1 MPAHAFDTLK
11 AAETLT
17 AAGIDTA
24 HAKAIT
30 NMVHDAMVETV
41 ATKADIAKIN
51 GRLDVLKTE
60 ISSIKWVLGFL
71 AAMVLLLVGRN
82 FGAF

>member
-1 MPAHAFDTLK
+1 MPALAFDTLK

-30 NMVHDAMVETV
+30 GMVHDAMVETV
-41 ATKADIAKIN
+41 ATKADIAAL
-51 GRLDVLKTE
+51 GTELKAE
-60 ISSIKWVLGFL
+60 IAAVKWVLGFI
-71 AAMVLLLVGRN
+71 AAMVLLMAGRM

>member
-41 ATKADIAKIN
+41 ATKADIAAL
-51 GRLDVLKTE
+51 RTELKAE
-60 ISSIKWVLGFL
+60 IAAIEWVLGFL
-71 AAMVLLLVGRN
+71 AAMQILMAGRL
-82 FGAF
+82 FGAY

>member
-11 AAETLT
+11 AMRVLT
-17 AAGIDTA
+17 AAGMQEPVAEAVVT
-24 HAKAIT
+24 T
-30 NMVHDAMVETV
+30 MNDAVTEGV

>member
-1 MPAHAFDTLK
+1 MPALAFDTLK

-30 NMVHDAMVETV
+30 NMVHDAMVDTV
-41 ATKADIAKIN
+41 ATKADIAAL
-51 GRLDVLKTE
+51 RTELKAE
-60 ISSIKWVLGFL
+60 IAAVKWVLGFL
-71 AAMVLLLVGRN
+71 AAMVLLMAGRM

>member
-1 MPAHAFDTLK
+1 MPALAFDTLK

-30 NMVHDAMVETV
+30 NMVHDAMVDTV
-41 ATKADIAKIN
+41 ATKADIAAL
-51 GRLDVLKTE
+51 GTELKAE
-60 ISSIKWVLGFL
+60 IAAVKWALGFI
-71 AAMVLLLVGRN
+71 AAMVLLMAGRM

>member
-1 MPAHAFDTLK
+1 MPALAFDTLK

-30 NMVHDAMVETV
+30 KMVHDAMVDTV
-41 ATKADIAKIN
+41 ATKADIAAL
-51 GRLDVLKTE
+51 RTELKAE
-60 ISSIKWVLGFL
+60 IAAVKWALGFI
-71 AAMVLLLVGRN
+71 AAMVLLMAGRM

>member
-30 NMVHDAMVETV
+30 GMVHDAMVDTV
-41 ATKADIAKIN
+41 ATKADIAAL
-51 GRLDVLKTE
+51 GTELKAE
-60 ISSIKWVLGFL
+60 IAAVKWVLGFI
-71 AAMVLLLVGRN
+71 AAMVLLMAGRM

>member
-1 MPAHAFDTLK
+1 MPALAFDTLK

-30 NMVHDAMVETV
+30 NMVHDAMVDTV
-41 ATKADIAKIN
+41 ATKADIAAL
-51 GRLDVLKTE
+51 RTELKAE
-60 ISSIKWVLGFL
+60 IAAVKWALGFI
-71 AAMVLLLVGRN
+71 AAMVLLMAGRM

>member
-30 NMVHDAMVETV
+30 DMVHDTMVDTV
-41 ATKADIAKIN
+41 ATKADIAAL
-51 GRLDVLKTE
+51 GTELKAE
-60 ISSIKWVLGFL
+60 IAAVKWALGFL
-71 AAMVLLLVGRN
+71 AAMQILMAGRL

>member
-41 ATKADIAKIN
+41 ATKADIAAL
-51 GRLDVLKTE
+51 GTELKAE
-60 ISSIKWVLGFL
+60 IAAIKWVLSFI
-71 AAMVLLLVGRN
+71 AAMVLLLVGRL

>member
-1 MPAHAFDTLK
+1 MPALAFDTLK

-30 NMVHDAMVETV
+30 GMVHDAMVDTV
-41 ATKADIAKIN
+41 ATKADIAAL
-51 GRLDVLKTE
+51 GTELKAE
-60 ISSIKWVLGFL
+60 IAAVKWVLGFI
-71 AAMVLLLVGRN
+71 AAMVLLMAGRM

>member
-30 NMVHDAMVETV
+30 GAV
-41 ATKADIAKIN
+41 AAKADIAAL
-51 GRLDVLKTE
+51 RTELKAE
-60 ISSIKWVLGFL
+60 IAAVKWVLGFI

>member
-11 AAETLT
+11 AMRTLT
-17 AAGIDTA
+17 DAGMQEPMA
-24 HAKAIT
+24 EA
-30 NMVHDAMVETV
+30 V
-41 ATKADIAKIN
+41 ATKSDIETIDRRLETVN

-60 ISSIKWVLGFL
+60 ISSVKWALGFI
-71 AAMVLLLVGRN
+71 AAMALLMAGRM

>member
-1 MPAHAFDTLK
+1 MPALAFDTLK

-30 NMVHDAMVETV
+30 NMVHDAMVDTV
-41 ATKADIAKIN
+41 ATKADIAAL
-51 GRLDVLKTE
+51 RTELKAE
-60 ISSIKWVLGFL
+60 IAAIKWVLSFI

>member
-1 MPAHAFDTLK
+1 MPAYAFDTLK

-17 AAGIDTA
+17 AAGIDTT

-60 ISSIKWVLGFL
+60 ISSIKWVLGLL
-71 AAMVLLLVGRN
+71 AAMQILMAGRM

>member
-30 NMVHDAMVETV
+30 NMVHNAMIEGV
-41 ATKADIAKIN
+41 ATKADIAGLKGDIAVLKS
-51 GRLDVLKTE
+51 RLDTMQ
-60 ISSIKWVLGFL
+60 WVLGFI